1 MQNMKL
7 HLFLCLDF
15 AKIRVRTIDQKD
27 KTSAYLIEKH
37 FVSHNCNVSLLAII
51 LYIQYMYISNP
62 TRDICKNAAEH
73 GSRVHALPFQPEL
86 T

>member
-1 MQNMKL
+1 MQNIKL

-51 LYIQYMYISNP
+51 LYI
-62 TRDICKNAAEH
+62 
-73 GSRVHALPFQPEL
+73 
-86 T
+86 